1 MVCKNVV
8 TVIFLHFFVFL
19 LLIVFSFIYFIFLFF
34 HSLLEKEKVVIE
46 EVKDEELNCAK
57 ERERLLEAKLEE
69 LRVETTQ
76 KGDPHFY

>member
-1 MVCKNVV
+1 M
-8 TVIFLHFFVFL
+8 IFLFFFSSFNFY
-19 LLIVFSFIYFIFLFF
+19 FSFIFYFVFF